1 VSERSP
7 TASPSPARAPAPG
20 ALWSLILAAGEG
32 TRMNSDLPKVL
43 HEAMGRPMLA
53 WVLDAARG
61 AGASAQ
67 IVVVGFGAE
76 RVEAAVAAP
85 DVRFAHQRERLGT
98 GHAVMMA
105 RPLLEDLRGSLLL
118 LAGDTPL
125 LESATLSRLVE
136 AHRASGAAATILSAR
151 FPNPAGYGRI
161 VRSPRGDVIS
171 IREELDASPS
181 EKAIDEINTGAYCF
195 ESRALLDALAGL
207 RAENAKK
214 EYYLTDTIAILIASG
229 RRVDALVAGDYRET
243 LGVNTREALAEAD
256 ALLRERR
263 AGAVGKRGT

>member
-1 VSERSP
+1 MTER
-7 TASPSPARAPAPG
+7 AAAPSSTRAPLPDS
-20 ALWSLILAAGEG
+20 LRSLILAAGEG
-32 TRMNSDLPKVL
+32 TRMKSDLPKVL

-61 AGASAQ
+61 AGATSQ

-85 DVRFAHQRERLGT
+85 DIRFVLQRERLGT
-98 GHAVMMA
+98 GHAVMIA
-105 RPLLEDLRGSLLL
+105 RTLLEDFVGSLLL

-125 LESATLSRLVE
+125 IESRTLSRLIA

-151 FPNPAGYGRI
+151 FPNPTGYGRI
-161 VRSPRGDVIS
+161 VRSPLGDVLS
-171 IREELDASPS
+171 IREELDASPA

-195 ESRALLDALAGL
+195 ETRELLEALAGL
-207 RAENAKK
+207 RADNAKK
-214 EYYLTDTIAILIASG
+214 EYYLTDTIAILIAAG
-229 RRVDALVAGDYRET
+229 RRVEAVVAGDYRET

-263 AGAVGKRGT
+263 SGAVGKRGT

>member
-1 VSERSP
+1 MSER
-7 TASPSPARAPAPG
+7 ASADPPPRAAAPP

-43 HEAMGRPMLA
+43 HEAAGRPMLA

-61 AGASAQ
+61 AGAATQ
-67 IVVVGFGAE
+67 LVVVGFGAE

-85 DVRFAHQRERLGT
+85 DVRFAHQHERLGT
-98 GHAVMMA
+98 GHAVMIA
-105 RPLLEDLRGSLLL
+105 RPLLEEFGGSLLV

-125 LESATLSRLVE
+125 LESRTLARLAA

-161 VRSPRGDVIS
+161 VRSPRGDVLA
-171 IREELDASPS
+171 IREDLDASPG

-195 ESRALLDALAGL
+195 ETRDLLDALAGL
-207 RAENAKK
+207 RADNAKK
-214 EYYLTDTIAILIASG
+214 EYYLTDTIALLIAAG
-229 RRVDALVAGDYRET
+229 RRVEALVAGDFQET

-256 ALLRERR
+256 ALLRDRG